1 MTLSDERGLIVTT
14 EDFMKHIAWIV
25 PAVLLAAVAVFAASK
40 APKVKDTVPFA
51 RSWDAAI
58 DEAKLLNVP
67 IVVHSHGF
75 Y

>member
-1 MTLSDERGLIVTT
+1 MR
-14 EDFMKHIAWIV
+14 HAAWIL
-25 PAVLLAAVAVFAASK
+25 PTLALAAIVATAGAK